1 MKYEKQLLDYVKNF
15 DGEKFDSQEIKEAYD
30 FFKLILNQI
39 EIDATL
45 NYDNI
50 LERKV
55 YQYACLQV
63 AFEGFFVFT
72 LMNKKIARNDAKF
85 IISQINKML

>member
-1 MKYEKQLLDYVKNF
+1 MIYEKQLLDYVKNF

-39 EIDATL
+39 EIDASL

-55 YQYACLQV
+55 YACLQV
-63 AFEGFFVFT
+63 AFESFFVYT
-72 LMNKKIARNDAKF
+72 LMNKKMARNDAKF

>member
-1 MKYEKQLLDYVKNF
+1 MSYEKQLLDYVKNF

-39 EIDATL
+39 EIDASL

-50 LERKV
+50 LERNV
-55 YQYACLQV
+55 YQ
-63 AFEGFFVFT
+63 
-72 LMNKKIARNDAKF
+72 
-85 IISQINKML
+85 